1 LAREAGFFVI
11 ASSGRL
17 GHGESLIAGK
27 IHLMDLF
34 GMFLSVG
41 DNLIV
46 ALPFDD
52 ETAGTIDYLF
62 HGASFWR

>member
-1 LAREAGFFVI
+1 LAGETRFSVI

-17 GHGESLIAGK
+17 GHSKGLIAGK

-34 GMFLSVG
+34 GVLLSVG

-46 ALPFDD
+46 AFAFYD
-52 ETAGTIDYLF
+52 ETAGTINYLF